1 MRRSAVR
8 TIDPAQASGS
18 RKSAW
23 LPMVGLDGQTQGQWQ
38 ADAARKT
45 PVNKTFFDSQEK
57 KRIAGRR
64 ASPGGNPSAV

>member
-18 RKSAW
+18 RNSAW

-45 PVNKTFFDSQEK
+45 PVNKTFDSQEK